1 MALIISKKVLGDM
14 EILIN
19 LVRKINLI
27 NFLIARIKCFLVYI
41 KYS

>member
-1 MALIISKKVLGDM
+1 MVLIISKKVLGDM

-19 LVRKINLI
+19 LVRKIDLI
-27 NFLIARIKCFLVYI
+27 NFLIARVKFFLVYI

>member
-1 MALIISKKVLGDM
+1 MVLIISKKVLGDM

-19 LVRKINLI
+19 LVRKITFI
-27 NFLIARIKCFLVYI
+27 NFLIARVKYFLVYI